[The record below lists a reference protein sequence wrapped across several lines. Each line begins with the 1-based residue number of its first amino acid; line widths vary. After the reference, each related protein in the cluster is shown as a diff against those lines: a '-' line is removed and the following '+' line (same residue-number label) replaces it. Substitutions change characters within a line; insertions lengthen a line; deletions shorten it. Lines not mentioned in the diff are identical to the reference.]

1 MLLQARCATR
11 LLFDSTAACTRW
23 CKLVLSALQT
33 YLLGLT
39 AADSTCRS
47 EALKLTSTPT
57 NQIPISVACN
67 GDITVKWQG
76 KEGMS
81 ESLSS
86 SWPVGWVPVQK
97 RQQQSH
103 SSLVRQALVCWI
115 TILDYFPDG
124 FICAAGG
131 QGR

>member
-1 MLLQARCATR
+1 MQK
-11 LLFDSTAACTRW
+11 S
-23 CKLVLSALQT
+23 KLI
-33 YLLGLT
+33 
-39 AADSTCRS
+39 
-47 EALKLTSTPT
+47 ALKLISAPT
-57 NQIPISVACN
+57 NQVPISVAWN
-67 GDITVKWQG
+67 VEFTVEWQG

-103 SSLVRQALVCWI
+103 SSLVWQPLVCGI
-115 TILDYFPDG
+115 TILDHFPDG
-124 FICAAGG
+124 FVCAAGR